1 MSGVRKFDEEA
12 VLDTVMTVFW
22 RDGYGATSMA
32 DLAAATGVQRGS
44 LYHAYGGKEDLL
56 LRALDHYGQRHGAPV
71 RQALRHPDPVQAMAC
86 FLDSHLRRMAD
97 PSNPSGCLMCQTA
110 LECGGRDPAPSD
122 RVRAHFRRTET
133 ALREALE
140 CWRADGRLS
149 ADTDAAGLARFY
161 LGVSRGM
168 AVLHRAY
175 GDLDAARDV
184 ARTALSV
191 LAGRT
196 TPTGIDPKGRCKPAA

>member
-1 MSGVRKFDEEA
+1 MSGIRKFDEDA
-12 VLDTVMTVFW
+12 LLDAVMTVFW
-22 RDGYGATSMA
+22 RDGYGATAMA
-32 DLAAATGVQRGS
+32 DLAAAAGVQRGS
-44 LYHAYGGKEDLL
+44 LYNAYGGKEDLL

-71 RQALRHPDPVQAMAC
+71 RQALQHPDPIRAIAG

-97 PSNPSGCLMCQTA
+97 PSNPLGCLMCQTA

-122 RVRAHFRRTET
+122 RVREHFRRTET
-133 ALREALE
+133 ALLVALDR
-140 CWRADGRLS
+140 WRADGRLPP
-149 ADTDAAGLARFY
+149 DTDTAGLARFY

-191 LAGRT
+191 LEGIAL
-196 TPTGIDPKGRCKPAA
+196 PTDVDPKRRCKPAG